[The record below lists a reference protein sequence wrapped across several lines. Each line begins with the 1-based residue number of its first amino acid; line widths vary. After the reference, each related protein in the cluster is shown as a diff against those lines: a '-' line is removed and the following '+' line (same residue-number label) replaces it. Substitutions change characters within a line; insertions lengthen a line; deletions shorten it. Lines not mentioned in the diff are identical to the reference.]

1 MAKCTY
7 PVIGTVVAGIV
18 TAFVEGGVVVT
29 IGRIGV
35 VLTVRGPWLL
45 LLSHVRGVV
54 GGAGRIGGFVF
65 LVHLIVVVA
74 GIVHNVIAR
83 THSPFVRGV
92 VPVHGTLVSLLFWC
106 RDNFS
111 YGTRRGRAY
120 RKLTILKLGFR
131 AIPMLPMF

>member
-1 MAKCTY
+1 MSKCTY

-18 TAFVEGGVVVT
+18 TAFEGVVVVVA

-54 GGAGRIGGFVF
+54 GAGRIGGLVF
-65 LVHLIVVVA
+65 LVHLIVVAVA

-92 VPVHGTLVSLLFWC
+92 VPIHWTLVSLLF
-106 RDNFS
+106 
-111 YGTRRGRAY
+111 GTETISVMAREGAATK
-120 RKLTILKLGFR
+120 KLTILKLGFR
-131 AIPMLPMF
+131 VIPMLPMF